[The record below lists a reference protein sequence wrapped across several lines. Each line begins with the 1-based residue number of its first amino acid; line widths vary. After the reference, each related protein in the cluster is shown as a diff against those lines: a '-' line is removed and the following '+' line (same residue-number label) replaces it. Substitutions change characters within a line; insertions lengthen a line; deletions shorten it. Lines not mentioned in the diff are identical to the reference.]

1 VRNYISSIAAVSVV
15 TSFLLPQNVLQISSA
30 EASVIRDTEI
40 EHTIREYASPLLIA
54 AGIEARDLGL
64 HITKDKAMN
73 AFVAGGQHIYVTTG
87 LLTAAKHPGQ
97 IQGVLAHEIGHIT
110 GGHLARLRHAVSN
123 RRKEALVGQLIGV
136 AIGLLGKNSSLTAAT
151 GLKAQDIA
159 LKKLHKFSRTQERSA
174 DQVAIKLLNQAQ
186 ISARGL
192 LEFLTLLE
200 GQELLV
206 RARQDPYLIT
216 HPLTRARINFVRNQ
230 VKSSD
235 ISKKPTNPELMA
247 RHRRMVAKL
256 RAFLYPPSKTL
267 AEYSSEDEDA
277 NSRYARAIALYRI
290 SRSDEAVD
298 LMRKL
303 IKQSPHNPYFHE
315 LKGQILFES
324 GKLTRALPSY
334 EKAVRLKPSASLL
347 RVRLAH
353 LQIELQTPSLNK
365 SAIKHLI
372 QALRYDRTI
381 PLCWRLASIAYGRNN
396 QLGMS
401 ALMLAEYNQLTG
413 SPTDARQQANKAIRI
428 LPKNSPGW
436 IRAQDILRQN
446 PQIRQDDAK

>member
-1 VRNYISSIAAVSVV
+1 MHAA
-15 TSFLLPQNVLQISSA
+15 
-30 EASVIRDTEI
+30 VIRDTEI
-40 EHTIREYASPLLIA
+40 EHTIREYASPLLTA
-54 AGIEARDLGL
+54 AGIEANDLGL
-64 HITKDKAMN
+64 HIIKDKAMN
-73 AFVAGGQHIYVTTG
+73 AFVTGGQHIYLTTG
-87 LLTAAKHPGQ
+87 LLAAATHPGQ

-136 AIGLLGKNSSLTAAT
+136 AIGLLGKNSAFTVAA

-159 LKKLHKFSRTQERSA
+159 LKKLHKFNRTQERSA

-206 RARQDPYLIT
+206 LARRDPYLIT

-230 VKSSD
+230 VKLSNLSN
-235 ISKKPTNPELMA
+235 KPINPKLMA
-247 RHRRMVAKL
+247 RHVRMLAKL
-256 RAFLYPPSKTL
+256 KAFLNPPSQTL
-267 AEYSSEDEDA
+267 TEYSSKDEDKNA
-277 NSRYARAIALYRI
+277 RYARAIALYRMA
-290 SRSDEAVD
+290 RLNEAVD
-298 LMRKL
+298 LMRNL
-303 IKQSPHNPYFHE
+303 ITQSPHNPYFHE

-324 GKLTRALPSY
+324 GKLSLALPLY

-347 RVRLAH
+347 RVGLAH
-353 LQIELQTPSLNK
+353 IQIELQTPSLNK
-365 SAIKHLI
+365 SAIKNLI

-401 ALMLAEYNQLTG
+401 ALMLAEYNELTG
-413 SPTDARQQANKAIRI
+413 RPADARQQAIKAIRI
-428 LPKNSPGW
+428 LSKKSPGW

-446 PQIRQDDAK
+446 KQVRRDDAK